1 MFERLEQLNDRWLE
15 LNEAISQPD
24 VIADFSR
31 YQECLKERAA
41 LEPLIETWHRW
52 QLNEQRLKEAEQLLS
67 DPEMKAIAEEEIH
80 ALKPEQEQLLNDLK
94 LLLVPPDPLDERN
107 VYLEIRAGAGGEE
120 AALFAGDLLRMY
132 IRYLE
137 AHRLTV
143 KILSLSDSDLG
154 GVNEALVYVSG
165 DSPFGLLKYESGVH
179 SVKRVPVTES
189 SGRIHTSTATVAIL
203 PEAAETELIIDPS
216 EIRVDV
222 YHATGHGGQGVNT
235 TDSAVR
241 MTHLPT
247 GLVVTCQDER
257 SQLENKA
264 KALKVLRSRLLDRMR
279 SEQENA
285 VSEDRRSQI
294 GSGDRSEKIRT
305 YYFNHDYV
313 TDHRIG
319 LTVNR
324 VDAIMNGA
332 LDPFLEVLRL
342 ADRTLKLQSVK
353 EG

>member
-31 YQECLKERAA
+31 YQEFLKERAA
-41 LEPLIETWHRW
+41 LEPLIETWHHW
-52 QLNEQRLKEAEQLLS
+52 QLNEQRLKEAELLLA
-67 DPEMKAIAEEEIH
+67 DPEMKSIAEEEIH
-80 ALKPEQEQLLNDLK
+80 VLKLEQEQLLNDLK

-132 IRYLE
+132 IKYLE
-137 AHRLTV
+137 AHRLSV

-165 DSPFGLLKYESGVH
+165 DSPYGLLKYESGVH

-216 EIRVDV
+216 DIRVDV

-264 KALKVLRSRLLDRMR
+264 KALKVLRSRLLDRIR
-279 SEQENA
+279 SEQKNA

-332 LDPFLEVLRL
+332 LDPFFEALRL

>member
-41 LEPLIETWHRW
+41 LEPLIETWHLW

-80 ALKPEQEQLLNDLK
+80 ALKPEQEQRLNDLK

-332 LDPFLEVLRL
+332 LDPFLEALRL

>member
-332 LDPFLEVLRL
+332 LDPFFEALRL
-342 ADRTLKLQSVK
+342 AARTLKLQSVK

>member
-1 MFERLEQLNDRWLE
+1 MFKRLEQLNDRWLE

-52 QLNEQRLKEAEQLLS
+52 QLNEQRLKEAELLLS
-67 DPEMKAIAEEEIH
+67 DPEMKSIAEEEIH

-332 LDPFLEVLRL
+332 LDPFFEALRL

>member
-332 LDPFLEVLRL
+332 LDPFLEALRL

>member
-41 LEPLIETWHRW
+41 LEPLIETWHHW

-332 LDPFLEVLRL
+332 LDPFLEALRL

>member
-15 LNEAISQPD
+15 LNEAISQSE

-31 YQECLKERAA
+31 YQACLKERAA
-41 LEPLIETWHRW
+41 LEPLIETWHQW
-52 QLNEQRLKEAEQLLS
+52 QHNEERIKEAELLLA
-67 DPEMKAIAEEEIH
+67 DPELKDIAEEELCI
-80 ALKPEQEQLLNDLK
+80 LKPEQSQLLDQLK
-94 LLLVPPDPLDERN
+94 LLLVPPDPLDGRN

-132 IRYLE
+132 IKYLE
-137 AHRLTV
+137 AHHLTV
-143 KILSLSDSDLG
+143 RILSLSDSDLG
-154 GVNEALVYVSG
+154 GVNEALVYVTG
-165 DSPFGLLKYESGVH
+165 NSPFGLLKYESGVH
-179 SVKRVPVTES
+179 CVKRVPVTES
-189 SGRIHTSTATVAIL
+189 NGRIHTSTVTVAVL
-203 PEAAETELIIDPS
+203 PEAAETELVIDPS

-279 SEQENA
+279 SERENA
-285 VSEDRRSQI
+285 ISADRRSQI

-324 VDAIMNGA
+324 VDNIMNGA
-332 LDPFLEVLRL
+332 LEPFFKALQL
-342 ADRTLKLQSVK
+342 ADKTLKLQSVK

>member
-1 MFERLEQLNDRWLE
+1 MFVRLEQLNDRWLE

-264 KALKVLRSRLLDRMR
+264 KALKVLRSRLLDRIR

-332 LDPFLEVLRL
+332 LDPFLEALRL
-342 ADRTLKLQSVK
+342 ADRTLKLQYVK